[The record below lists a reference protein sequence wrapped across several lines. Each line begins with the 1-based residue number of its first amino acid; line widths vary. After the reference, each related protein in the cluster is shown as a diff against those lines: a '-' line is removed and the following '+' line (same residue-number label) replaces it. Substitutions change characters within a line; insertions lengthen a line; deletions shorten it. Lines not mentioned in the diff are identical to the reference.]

1 MRFDRRE
8 NQSTVASPEAHPA
21 VAPPEE
27 PVLQIPDPNDD
38 LFPNLGNPDPI
49 PDVDVD
55 ALIEAA
61 YDNIHFAI
69 EQIHLFHNFLHYFVT
84 FIS

>member
-1 MRFDRRE
+1 MRQE
-8 NQSTVASPEAHPA
+8 SQSTVASPEIRRS
-21 VAPPEE
+21 
-27 PVLQIPDPNDD
+27 LLRGNRYYR
-38 LFPNLGNPDPI
+38 FPTQTTTFFRSPDPI